1 MNVEISIINTEV
13 YMSEYLSESE
23 LDTRLPEWMEQ
34 VQEFSDNFR
43 DLDPDQSALVVVDMQ
58 KEFLVDGAM
67 VPVWG
72 GPAILPR
79 LSRLIDTFRHHDQP
93 VIYTKHSYY
102 NPEIDGGTTGEW
114 WKLKKDSKF
123 LKAGRSKTEIHPQI
137 APRDDEYVVTKQ
149 RYSGFHNTNLA
160 ALLRKYGVRDVV
172 IAGAASNCCCEATA
186 HDALFNDFHVFFLA
200 DGTGGSDERGHVATL
215 RDIAWTYGTV
225 LTCADVTET
234 FEKEEPA
241 AKRL

>member
-1 MNVEISIINTEV
+1 
-13 YMSEYLSESE
+13 MSEYLSESE
-23 LDTRLPEWMEQ
+23 LDIRLPEWMEQ

-43 DLDPDQSALVVVDMQ
+43 ELDPDQSALVVVDMQ
-58 KEFLVDGAM
+58 KEFLVEDAM

-79 LSRLIDTFRHHDQP
+79 LGRLIDTFRQNGQP
-93 VIYTKHSYY
+93 VIYTKHCYY
-102 NPEIDGGTTGEW
+102 NAEVDGGATAEW
-114 WKLKKDSKF
+114 WGLDEDSDY
-123 LKAGRSKTEIHPQI
+123 LKAGRSKTEIHPKI
-137 APRDDEYVVTKQ
+137 APREDEYVITKQ

-160 ALLRKYGVRDVV
+160 ALLRKYGARDVV

-225 LTCADVTET
+225 LTCADVTKK
-234 FEKEEPA
+234 FEEKEPA